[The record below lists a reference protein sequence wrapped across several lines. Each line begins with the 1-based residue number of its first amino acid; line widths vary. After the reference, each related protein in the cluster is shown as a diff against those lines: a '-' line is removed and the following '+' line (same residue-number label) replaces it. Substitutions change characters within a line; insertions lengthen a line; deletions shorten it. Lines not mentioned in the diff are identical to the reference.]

1 MYREHISLLV
11 NNIKKDTLPKIADLK
26 GDVLRFS
33 LRSRNVPVSGTR
45 AELVKRLIEFE
56 QSEDV
61 ELPAA
66 VGINMQREETMSAQ
80 SAAISQLQNEMKEL
94 KDMLAQLVTVQM
106 GNAAAAHA
114 GNQQQHPIIDLD
126 INEINNESIPV
137 QATNNVRQASVKE
150 IANTLPEFDPN
161 DDNAIS
167 VNQFIDRVNKVVDA
181 YQWDE
186 KFLLLAI
193 YTKLKGPAKMWL
205 DSSPILHTTWKNF
218 AEAIQDAFGA
228 NPDEAEV
235 HFNMANATSS
245 TSQMEVAK
253 PPMSCV

>member
-1 MYREHISLLV
+1 L
-11 NNIKKDTLPKIADLK
+11 
-26 GDVLRFS
+26 G
-33 LRSRNVPVSGTR
+33 
-45 AELVKRLIEFE
+45 KRLIEFE

-66 VGINMQREETMSAQ
+66 VGINMQQEETMSAQ

-94 KDMLAQLVTVQM
+94 KDMLAQLVTVQI
-106 GNAAAAHA
+106 GNAAPAHA
-114 GNQQQHPIIDLD
+114 GNQQQHQKIYLDINEINNESIPVQATNNVRQMGNAAPAHAGNQQQHQIIDLD

-161 DDNAIS
+161 DDHAIS
-167 VNQFIDRVNKVVDA
+167 VNQFIDRVNKVADA

-205 DSSPILHTTWKNF
+205 DSSPILHTTWKNL
-218 AEAIQDAFGA
+218 
-228 NPDEAEV
+228 
-235 HFNMANATSS
+235 
-245 TSQMEVAK
+245 
-253 PPMSCV
+253 